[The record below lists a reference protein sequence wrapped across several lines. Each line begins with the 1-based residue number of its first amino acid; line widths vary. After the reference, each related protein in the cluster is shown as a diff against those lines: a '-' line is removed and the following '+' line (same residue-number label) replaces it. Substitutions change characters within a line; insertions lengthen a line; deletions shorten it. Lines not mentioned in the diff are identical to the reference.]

1 MMSKLKEM
9 LKSSH
14 IQMAIA
20 AGVSILAIATFSGL
34 VLHRAMNPM
43 LLTIPV
49 LIEVIYEGLI
59 KKYKQAGFM
68 KTWYWV
74 CAILLSTASIMI
86 LHLV

>member
-1 MMSKLKEM
+1 MSKLKES
-9 LKSSH
+9 LKTSH
-14 IQMAIA
+14 IQIAIA

-34 VLHRAMNPM
+34 VLHGSMNPL
-43 LLTIPV
+43 LLTIPA
-49 LIEVIYEGLI
+49 LIEVIYEGLR

-74 CAILLSTASIMI
+74 CAILLSTALIII